1 MAPIV
6 EIKNL
11 TKRYEDFTLR
21 DISFDIPE
29 GGITGIF
36 GPSGAG
42 KTTLLRLLAH
52 QMAPSAGSLR
62 LFGLS
67 YEESEMEIKNRIG
80 YVAQEPAYYWN
91 RSVRWTARFVSRFYE
106 NWDGALF
113 YKLLDEFRISPYK
126 RMRHLSRGQ
135 KTLVSLAI
143 ALSHEADLLLLDEPT
158 AGLDMVLR
166 RKILKRLRDMV
177 ADEGKTIVISSHIT
191 DGLDDV
197 AEAIYF
203 LDAGDLVLRSG
214 TDELLESWKWI
225 HFKNGS
231 LAPALIEKLVE
242 VEKQPFS
249 SRGLTRE
256 YPAIRELLA
265 DGIASGEVK
274 VENAKLDD
282 ILIALLQG
290 E

>member
-6 EIKNL
+6 ETENL
-11 TKRYEDFTLR
+11 TKRYEDFRLS
-21 DISFDIPE
+21 DINLGISE

-42 KTTLLRLLAH
+42 KTTLIRLLAH
-52 QMAPSAGSLR
+52 QMAPSEGSLR

-67 YEESEMEIKNRIG
+67 YDGSEREIKNRIG

-91 RSVRWTARFVSRFYE
+91 RSVRWTARFVSNFYE
-106 NWDGALF
+106 RWDGACF
-113 YKLLDEFRISPYK
+113 YKLLDEFRISPFK
-126 RMRHLSRGQ
+126 RLKHLSRGQ

-143 ALSHEADLLLLDEPT
+143 ALSHEADLFLLDEPT

-166 RKILKRLRDMV
+166 RNILKRLRDLV

-197 AEAIYF
+197 AEAIHF
-203 LDAGDLVLRSG
+203 LDGGDLVLQAD
-214 TDELLESWKWI
+214 TDELLASWKWV

-231 LAPALIEKLVE
+231 LAPAVVDRLVE

-256 YPAIRELLA
+256 FPAIRELLA
-265 DGIASGEVK
+265 DGIASGDIK
-274 VENAKLDD
+274 VANAKLDD

>member
-6 EIKNL
+6 ESKKL
-11 TKRYEDFTLR
+11 TKQYEDFTLR
-21 DISFDIPE
+21 DITLDIPE

-42 KTTLLRLLAH
+42 KTTLIKLLAH

-67 YEESEMEIKNRIG
+67 YDDSEKEIKNRIG

-106 NWDGALF
+106 RWDGARF
-113 YKLLDEFRISPYK
+113 YKLLEEFRISRRK

-143 ALSHEADLLLLDEPT
+143 ALSHEADLFLLDEPT

-166 RKILKRLRDMV
+166 RNILRRLRDLV

-197 AEAIYF
+197 AESIHF
-203 LDAGDLVLRSG
+203 LDAGDLVLQSN
-214 TDELLESWKWI
+214 TEELLASWKWI

-231 LAPALIEKLVE
+231 LAPGLLDRLVE

-249 SRGLTRE
+249 SRGLTRDF
-256 YPAIRELLA
+256 PAIREELSE
-265 DGIASGEVK
+265 GIATGDVK
-274 VENAKLDD
+274 VANAKLDD